1 MVKFDHDFTGRE
13 ALEKIARN
21 PRRQKVT
28 LAWNGEDVTRVIA
41 SLFQKG
47 NPYKCIDLP
56 LTNYASLSYDRVV
69 KNGKMVGLST
79 FSSYSFNE
87 RSMLSLGILENEYSA
102 AGTEVTLVW
111 GEEGGGSAKPTVEA
125 TSKLKFGPLSGLC
138 PTASRPES
146 RTPTV
151 GERGRNSHKKA
162 LNSQKFCVLL
172 VPLCGYFF
180 VILKSP
186 LRLSW
191 FQLPLSVSLLSF
203 PSTT

>member
-28 LAWNGEDVTRVIA
+28 LVWNGEDVARVIA

-47 NPYKCIDLP
+47 DPYKCIDLP
-56 LTNYASLSYDRVV
+56 LTNYASLSYDKVV

-102 AGTEVTLVW
+102 AATEVMLAR
-111 GEEGGGSAKPTVEA
+111 GEERGGSAKPTVERH
-125 TSKLKFGPLSGLC
+125 SQVEVR
-138 PTASRPES
+138 PTA
-146 RTPTV
+146 
-151 GERGRNSHKKA
+151 GH
-162 LNSQKFCVLL
+162 
-172 VPLCGYFF
+172 VPY
-180 VILKSP
+180 
-186 LRLSW
+186 R
-191 FQLPLSVSLLSF
+191 QHAREA
-203 PSTT
+203 